1 MQMLAYLALL
11 LFSGPKVEPDVVYAK
26 VSGVDLMMDLYRP
39 EVPSAKP
46 TGAVVVIHGGGWMG
60 GNRKQMSELCD
71 LLAKKGLFAATVQ
84 YRLAPA
90 FRWPAMLDDVQTAV
104 RYLRTNAAKYNID
117 PNRIGATG
125 ASAGG
130 HLSLMLG
137 FTDTRDLK
145 TTLFP
150 KESSHV
156 AAVLNLFGPTD
167 MSQDYP
173 PFLDSMFETVLGK
186 KKADAAAE
194 IKAAS
199 PVTWVSDHS
208 APVFT
213 IHGDKDPLVPIIQS
227 KRLDDALKAHG
238 IFHERRIVKGLG
250 HEIAKT
256 NADCMKAMD
265 DGINWL
271 VGMLAPKG

>member
-1 MQMLAYLALL
+1 MHMLAYLALL
-11 LFSGPKVEPDVVYAK
+11 LFSGPKVEADVVYAK
-26 VSGVDLMMDLYRP
+26 VAGTDLMMDIYRP
-39 EVPSAKP
+39 EVPSTKP

-60 GNRKQMSELCD
+60 GKRQDMAELCD
-71 LLAKKGLFAATVQ
+71 ALAKKGLFAATVQ

-173 PFLDSMFETVLGK
+173 PFLDGMFETVLGK

-199 PVTWVSDHS
+199 PVNWVSDHS

-227 KRLDDALKAHG
+227 KRLDDALKAHA
-238 IFHERRIVKGLG
+238 IFHDRRIIKGLG
-250 HEIAKT
+250 HEIAKS
-256 NADCMKAMD
+256 NADCMKAME
-265 DGINWL
+265 DGIDWL
-271 VGMLAPKG
+271 VKMLAPKG